1 MNPLLPAA
9 LLVAGLALLLLAGW
23 LRRRSRLPAGR
34 ILGSDAGAQP
44 GPLLVST
51 RHRLHGRPDYLL
63 RRGRQVIPVELKP
76 AQARPYPSAVMQL
89 MAYCLLVE
97 ERYGRPPY
105 GLLVL
110 RNRVETVPYDDARRA
125 ELLATLA
132 AMRGAPA
139 VPHRNHQ
146 QPARCRA
153 CAFAPLCAEAL
164 VPAD

>member
-1 MNPLLPAA
+1 MVNPLLPAA
-9 LLVAGLALLLLAGW
+9 LLAAGLALLLLAGW
-23 LRRRSRLPAGR
+23 FRRRSRLPAGR
-34 ILGSDAGAQP
+34 ILASDAGPQP
-44 GPLLVST
+44 GPLLVSP

-76 AQARPYPSAVMQL
+76 TQDAPYPSALLQL
-89 MAYCLLVE
+89 AAYCLLVE
-97 ERYGRPPY
+97 ERYGRPSH

-110 RNRVETVPYDDARRA
+110 RDRVETVPYDDVRRA

-132 AMRGAPA
+132 AMRAAPA
-139 VPHRNHQ
+139 VPHRSHG

-164 VPAD
+164 AAD